1 MLAWATALNVY
12 ALYGF
17 YRGDLTQPGGPSP
30 VMTLLVAIPAL
41 PVFITQHVQ
50 RGRSALLTALAAGIV
65 CSFAVAAVLGFDE
78 DWADYTG
85 IAVGT
90 LVFDL
95 IFWVRSRNRL

>member
-1 MLAWATALNVY
+1 MLNMY
-12 ALYGF
+12 ALYNF

-41 PVFITQHVQ
+41 PVFMTQHVH
-50 RGRSALLTALAAGIV
+50 RGKAALFTGLAAGIA
-65 CSFAVAAVLGFDE
+65 CSFAVAAVLGFNE

-90 LVFDL
+90 LVFDVV
-95 IFWVRSRNRL
+95 FWVRSHRQL